1 MNQIVILDISSD
13 DEVGFD
19 DSSTAD
25 NFDWVSKF
33 FEDVPSKDD
42 VNYTLDVA
50 SNGGDDDSDD
60 VVVVGEVLAKPRRAK
75 VLVSR
80 CRNDGFDDDNDDCV
94 VLNCDPDKPKQVP
107 ESGQDKCA
115 DEDSDDLVIVGEKG
129 QVACRDYPHSRHLC
143 AKFPFGST
151 PHESHCDLCHCYV
164 CDSLAPCA
172 YWGSGDSGL
181 DHCCAT
187 DKVESWKL
195 ERKKMRESKNPPA
208 PIAKPAADSLSR
220 LAQLQKTSAQPTP
233 VLRPASTCGL
243 SSSFGL
249 PNIISHSRSQRPS
262 IAVPRS
268 RFQPH
273 QVRGQPLRACNI
285 STPSHRNSIAPSLVS
300 SRSVFKRSGFT
311 GRTGVAKHS
320 AYLPQNIS
328 ESYWQQMLNGTL
340 FGKSAEINATNLTES
355 SPHLGGNISSNQPI
369 VSGISTGT
377 LPSHTQSY
385 NNSVAQTPT
394 SQFPVYGQS
403 TVGTTDNPWAYSS
416 GSQIQIGSWPV
427 MDCNTSNAVYG
438 VALGSQQSSAVIQN
452 VTGPSFPGNASDGLS
467 SIAPRIRQ
475 PSEAVQSFSCSAYP
489 YNTLHS
495 TNSIAQSYQQLS
507 AENRQAEGA
516 VPGNELLPSI
526 EHNPQISDI
535 MSSSSL
541 DFDLDRWLPENDPI
555 LGAQDGSDLF
565 NMSNQPSMAADA
577 GMLLFDF
584 ETSWKGLAH
593 S

>member
-1 MNQIVILDISSD
+1 MNQTVILDISSD

-33 FEDVPSKDD
+33 LEDVPSKDD

-60 VVVVGEVLAKPRRAK
+60 VVVVGEVLAKPKRAK
-75 VLVSR
+75 VLVPR
-80 CRNDGFDDDNDDCV
+80 YRNDGFDDDNDDCV
-94 VLNCDPDKPKQVP
+94 VLNCDPYKPKQVT
-107 ESGQDKCA
+107 ELGQDKCS

-129 QVACRDYPHSRHLC
+129 Q
-143 AKFPFGST
+143 
-151 PHESHCDLCHCYV
+151 CHCYV

-172 YWGSGDSGL
+172 YWGSGDSVV

-187 DKVESWKL
+187 DKLEYWKL

-220 LAQLQKTSAQPTP
+220 LAQLQQTSAQPTP
-233 VLRPASTCGL
+233 VLRPASTCGV

-273 QVRGQPLRACNI
+273 QVRGQPLGACNI
-285 STPSHRNSIAPSLVS
+285 STPTHRNSIAPNLAS

-311 GRTGVAKHS
+311 SRTGVAKHS
-320 AYLPQNIS
+320 AYLPQNNS
-328 ESYWQQMLNGTL
+328 ASYWQQMLNGTL
-340 FGKSAEINATNLTES
+340 VGKSAQINSINLTES

-369 VSGISTGT
+369 VSGISTAT

-416 GSQIQIGSWPV
+416 GSQIQNGSWPV

-438 VALGSQQSSAVIQN
+438 VTLGSQQSSAVIQN

-489 YNTLHS
+489 YNTLNS
-495 TNSIAQSYQQLS
+495 TNSIAQTYQQLS

-526 EHNPQISDI
+526 EHNPQISGSL
-535 MSSSSL
+535 SSSSL

-555 LGAQDGSDLF
+555 LGGQDSSDLF
-565 NMSNQPSMAADA
+565 NMSNQPSMAVDA